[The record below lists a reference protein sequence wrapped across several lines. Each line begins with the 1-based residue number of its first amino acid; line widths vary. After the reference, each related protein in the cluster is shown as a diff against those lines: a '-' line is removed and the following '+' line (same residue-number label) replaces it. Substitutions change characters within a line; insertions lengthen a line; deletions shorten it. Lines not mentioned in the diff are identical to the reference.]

1 MSENTKNDMERM
13 LFERKLLE
21 SLRELKE
28 TVEQDFPGMYETL
41 VACLCVKLSM
51 KISDNT
57 LPIMMILLGPPA
69 TGKTTI
75 LNMIKALPDSYKSD
89 MFTPSAFLSSYAG
102 KSKEEL
108 EQIHLLKAIDGKMF
122 LTPELAPTFS
132 ARDDALIE
140 NIGILT
146 RVLDGQGL
154 SRNTGVHGKI
164 SVDSSYF
171 CWLGAMVDVP
181 KNIWP
186 LIGRLGAKQF
196 FLRLGKEES
205 YNDEKVR
212 IIKNLRGK
220 KYQERFDE
228 VVEKLQKCYQMI
240 DVEFLNQTDGKI
252 PWDVPRDDL
261 KALQMLADLAQLLAR
276 LRANI
281 PTDDTD
287 RTSGSNYAFMEP
299 NREDAERALFSLYN
313 IARGHAILH
322 GRNFITVDDVPVVKS
337 IVLSSASKERIEL
350 LKMLIKQKGQI
361 TTTEFCN
368 LRKVTRTTAL
378 RIMKMLEILEIV
390 DEVKVPGTTK
400 YNMAIRLKEEFRWLL
415 EEE

>member
-1 MSENTKNDMERM
+1 MPENTDKNRDLELVER
-13 LFERKLLE
+13 RILE
-21 SLRELKE
+21 SLGEMKE
-28 TVEQDFPGMYETL
+28 TVDREFPDMYETL

-75 LNMIKALPDSYKSD
+75 LNMINALPDSYKSD

-186 LIGRLGAKQF
+186 LIGRLGAKQI

-212 IIKNLRGK
+212 IIKNLQGK
-220 KYQERFDE
+220 KYQEKIND
-228 VVEKLQKCYQMI
+228 VVEKMQKCYSLI
-240 DVEFLNQTDGKI
+240 EEYAGGRDKKI
-252 PWDVPRDDL
+252 QWNVSKDDII
-261 KALQMLADLAQLLAR
+261 AIQQLADLAQLLAR

-390 DEVKVPGTTK
+390 DEVKVSGTTK
-400 YNMAIRLKEEFRWLL
+400 HNMAIRLKEEFRWLL
-415 EEE
+415 EE